1 MYRYDFEIPRNI
13 HYVRQFHSKVSVP
26 PPQITSRSRVL
37 ERLIVAQLVK
47 KFLTFL
53 CKPKFH
59 YRVHKSPPLV
69 PILSQIN
76 PVYNCSPYFPK
87 IQSNLSSHLCL
98 DLPSC
103 LFPSGFPT
111 KILHACLISMHTT
124 CTVHLISL
132 ILST

>member
-59 YRVHKSPPLV
+59 YRVHKSPPLD
-69 PILSQIN
+69 PILSQ
-76 PVYNCSPYFPK
+76 YNSHPPSSAEVKNAWSYTSTPQYAFMACSIK
-87 IQSNLSSHLCL
+87 KSTRTT
-98 DLPSC
+98 LPLPLGRAKQFCQLRSP
-103 LFPSGFPT
+103 L
-111 KILHACLISMHTT
+111 
-124 CTVHLISL
+124 
-132 ILST
+132 